1 MVVGPQAS
9 QVMSFDR
16 VAPPRR
22 REHWF
27 WALVPPARALVLL
40 VIVWVGAALPVSGQ
54 AVRAPLSFDVPSV
67 DELARRAVERRGARP
82 GMLATTEAW
91 GTPSRLRGSP
101 LSPRPPAPDG
111 PPRFQHALL
120 GSAIG
125 VTVSVGMLYVLSDAD
140 LSDRTDRR
148 RYGGD
153 GELRAQG
160 AALLL
165 IVGSAPIGAVLG
177 AGLVDDGLPGEA
189 LFAAGLGEL
198 VVGGVGALAGIG
210 GAALVGGGPPGQ
222 RVGASVGAGVGAAI
236 GAALGATLSAQDG
249 RGALSFR
256 GGTWSVGVPDA
267 TIWPSFRHDVPIA
280 AHVPL
285 VTVSLEQ

>member
-1 MVVGPQAS
+1 MPLDSVGLS
-9 QVMSFDR
+9 CC
-16 VAPPRR
+16 

-27 WALVPPARALVLL
+27 RGCAPLARALVLL

-222 RVGASVGAGVGAAI
+222 RVGAGIGAGLGAAV
-236 GAALGATLSAQDG
+236 GAALGATLSARDG

-256 GGTWSVGVPDA
+256 GGAWSVGVPDVA
-267 TIWPSFRHDVPIA
+267 IRPRFRQDSPVA
-280 AHVPL
+280 VHVPL
-285 VTVSLEQ
+285 LTATL

>member
-1 MVVGPQAS
+1 MPLDSVGLS
-9 QVMSFDR
+9 CC
-16 VAPPRR
+16 

-27 WALVPPARALVLL
+27 RGYAPSARALVLL
-40 VIVWVGAALPVSGQ
+40 FVVWTGTAASASGQ
-54 AVRAPLSFDVPSV
+54 AVRAPLSLDGPSV
-67 DELARRAVERRGARP
+67 EALARRAVEQRRTRP
-82 GMLATTEAW
+82 SMPATPV
-91 GTPSRLRGSP
+91 GRGLRSGLRGSP

-198 VVGGVGALAGIG
+198 VVGGMGALAGIG

-222 RVGASVGAGVGAAI
+222 RAGAGVGAGVGAAI

>member
-1 MVVGPQAS
+1 
-9 QVMSFDR
+9 MSFDR

-67 DELARRAVERRGARP
+67 DELARRAVERRRARP
-82 GMLATTEAW
+82 GMPATTEAW

-125 VTVSVGMLYVLSDAD
+125 VTVSAGMLYVLSDAD

-177 AGLVDDGLPGEA
+177 A
-189 LFAAGLGEL
+189 
-198 VVGGVGALAGIG
+198 
-210 GAALVGGGPPGQ
+210 
-222 RVGASVGAGVGAAI
+222 
-236 GAALGATLSAQDG
+236 TLSARDG

>member
-1 MVVGPQAS
+1 
-9 QVMSFDR
+9 
-16 VAPPRR
+16 
-22 REHWF
+22 
-27 WALVPPARALVLL
+27 LARALVLL

-54 AVRAPLSFDVPSV
+54 AVRAPLSLEGPSV
-67 DELARRAVERRGARP
+67 EALARRAVEQRRTRP
-82 GMLATTEAW
+82 SMPATPV
-91 GTPSRLRGSP
+91 GRGLRSGLRGSP

-177 AGLVDDGLPGEA
+177 AGLADDGLPGEA

-198 VVGGVGALAGIG
+198 VVGGMGALVGIG

-222 RVGASVGAGVGAAI
+222 RVGAGVGAGVGAAI

>member
-1 MVVGPQAS
+1 M
-9 QVMSFDR
+9 
-16 VAPPRR
+16 
-22 REHWF
+22 
-27 WALVPPARALVLL
+27 ARALVLL

-198 VVGGVGALAGIG
+198 VVGGMGALAGIG
-210 GAALVGGGPPGQ
+210 GAALLGGGPPGQ
-222 RVGASVGAGVGAAI
+222 RVGAGIGAGLGAAV
-236 GAALGATLSAQDG
+236 GAALGATLSARDG

-256 GGTWSVGVPDA
+256 GGAWSVGVPDVA
-267 TIWPSFRHDVPIA
+267 IRPRFRHDSPVA
-280 AHVPL
+280 VHVPL
-285 VTVSLEQ
+285 LTATL